1 VVNQLVYIYIYV
13 YYKGL
18 GSQGRS
24 PHDVSYP
31 CLSGSFRRRTRGP
44 SWVAFDEFGFCL
56 SSASVRALPP
66 GEPLLAGLGL
76 HADHCVDCSD
86 PSDPGQLRLL
96 CEEGRGDKGPKQ
108 ESFGI
113 CTNQASGPFPVLH
126 WGGCLL
132 LWRIIIQQTEI
143 FFEWLPQRWL
153 SHRWTGVAAF
163 AGEPTRP
170 TQRVV
175 PGVG

>member
-1 VVNQLVYIYIYV
+1 MSVLSRFGSNSTSDLTGVRRFGHLDSNCGSSKDIYIGDRHHQILKTIYISLSNSDRYIYILLYI
-13 YYKGL
+13 YKGL

-44 SWVAFDEFGFCL
+44 SWVAFDEFGNCL

-76 HADHCVDCSD
+76 HADHCVVCSD
-86 PSDPGQLRLL
+86 PSDPGQLRLH
-96 CEEGRGDKGPKQ
+96 CEDGRGGKGPKQ

-113 CTNQASGPFPVLH
+113 CTNQASGPF
-126 WGGCLL
+126 LL
-132 LWRIIIQQTEI
+132 L
-143 FFEWLPQRWL
+143 
-153 SHRWTGVAAF
+153 H
-163 AGEPTRP
+163 
-170 TQRVV
+170 
-175 PGVG
+175 